1 MTERAVL
8 LEQAFAARASA
19 AHLGVQ
25 HAAAEPVPDAALVLA
40 AVPVASRDGPEELA
54 ALEQAEHDAREPVAP
69 ASFAGAQDA
78 ASELP
83 GSVDLGGFGGLRA
96 SGAAVR
102 EEQVAFSSERPA
114 SPDSRVAHIAVLLT
128 ALSLVDVH

>member
-8 LEQAFAARASA
+8 LEQAFAAPASA

-25 HAAAEPVPDAALVLA
+25 HAAAEPVPDATLVLA

-69 ASFAGAQDA
+69 ASFAGVRDA
-78 ASELP
+78 ALELP
-83 GSVDLGGFGGLRA
+83 GPVGPGVA
-96 SGAAVR
+96 GAAVR

-114 SPDSRVAHIAVLLT
+114 SLDSRVAHIAVLPT
-128 ALSLVDVH
+128 ALSLVDAH